1 MIMIVECRRVTTGGQ
16 KQGDL
21 AELAWKIFE
30 TQSSGGIIVSPL
42 PLQKEAQLVARA
54 ENIIPFTLNKDCS
67 TTDYVLA
74 FLNKVMVGL
83 SESLPLMEDCV
94 PTVIRAGGN
103 ASSDETAE

>member
-1 MIMIVECRRVTTGGQ
+1 M
-16 KQGDL
+16 
-21 AELAWKIFE
+21 
-30 TQSSGGIIVSPL
+30 
-42 PLQKEAQLVARA
+42 ARA

>member
-42 PLQKEAQLVARA
+42 PLHKGGPIGGPGRKHYPVYSQQGLLDHR
-54 ENIIPFTLNKDCS
+54 LC
-67 TTDYVLA
+67 
-74 FLNKVMVGL
+74 VGL
-83 SESLPLMEDCV
+83 FEQSHGWAL
-94 PTVIRAGGN
+94 
-103 ASSDETAE
+103 